1 MRPTGMLHIGHWE
14 GVIRNWVEL
23 QAGGNDC
30 FFFSADWHMLTT
42 EYENI
47 HEVGPVVRENVADW
61 IACGV
66 DPAKSTIFVQSRV
79 KETAELFLLLQMITG
94 VSMLQNNPTYKE
106 QLAQLNVR
114 IPPDFLV
121 KVKNHIQKRLGIQT
135 VEYSKTEYSKTETAE
150 LTEKERHSRIVYG
163 NLDAILNALA
173 EGQYKDDQVATTKA
187 LQEIKSFIKPELF
200 ERLNDYVTIKNLN
213 TAGFL
218 LYPVLQTA
226 DIILYKANAVPV
238 GQDQL
243 PHIEL
248 SREIVRKFNT
258 LYPGKNGKP
267 VFPEPMAKLTPVPKL
282 LGLDGRKMS
291 KSYNNAIM
299 LSDSPDEVVR
309 KLKPMKTDEKRQR
322 LTDPGEP
329 NDCNVYS
336 WHELYSS
343 KPECETVATKCRGAI
358 WGCMECK
365 TLLAENLNK
374 RLDPVRE
381 KRAELLKDPAI
392 IEKVIAEG
400 SEKAAAVAR
409 DTLKDVREAMKIG

>member
-23 QAGGNDC
+23 QTAGNEC

-66 DPAKSTIFVQSRV
+66 DPAKSVIFVQSRV

-94 VSMLQNNPTYKE
+94 VSMLENNPTYKE
-106 QLAQLNVR
+106 QLTELN
-114 IPPDFLV
+114 
-121 KVKNHIQKRLGIQT
+121 K
-135 VEYSKTEYSKTETAE
+135 
-150 LTEKERHSRIVYG
+150 SRIAQP
-163 NLDAILNALA
+163 LF
-173 EGQYKDDQVATTKA
+173 EKA
-187 LQEIKSFIKPELF
+187 LREIQRQQHNRSASYRHPLNPSEGFDEESARIANAAQQLTHLYAGKYMRSLVDTHHAWEIIKPYLGNEIF
-200 ERLNDYVTIKNLN
+200 MRICEASKPKDIH

-226 DIILYKANAVPV
+226 DIILYKANTIPV
-238 GQDQL
+238 GHDQL

-258 LYPGKNGKP
+258 LYPGRGKKP

-291 KSYNNAIM
+291 KSYGNAVM
-299 LSDSPDEVVR
+299 LSDTPDDVVN
-309 KLKPMKTDEKRQR
+309 KLKPMKTDEKRKR

-343 KPECETVATKCRGAI
+343 KEQCATVADNCRGAK
-358 WGCMECK
+358 WGCMDCK
-365 TLLAENLNK
+365 MLLAENLNR

-381 KRAELLKDPAI
+381 KRTELLKDPAI
-392 IEKVIAEG
+392 IEKIISEG
-400 SEKAAAVAR
+400 SEKAASVAR
-409 DTLKDVREAMKIG
+409 ETLKEVRDAMKIG

>member
-14 GVIRNWVEL
+14 GVIRNWVDL
-23 QAGGNDC
+23 QNAGDDC

-47 HEVGPVVRENVADW
+47 HEVRPIVRENVADW

-66 DPAKSTIFVQSRV
+66 DPNKSVIFVQSRV
-79 KETAELFLLLQMITG
+79 KETAELFLLLSMITG
-94 VSMLQNNPTYKE
+94 VSGLENNPTYKE
-106 QLAQLNVR
+106 QLTQLNQSRVS
-114 IPPDFLV
+114 PPLLLKAMKELKGRKIDDR
-121 KVKNHIQKRLGIQT
+121 QR
-135 VEYSKTEYSKTETAE
+135 TELETD
-150 LTEKERHSRIVYG
+150 LRK
-163 NLDAILNALA
+163 LA
-173 EGQYKDDQVATTKA
+173 EGEYVRELDVTHRILDRAKPFLSEETHTRIYEASVP
-187 LQEIKSFIKPELF
+187 KS
-200 ERLNDYVTIKNLN
+200 LN

-243 PHIEL
+243 PHVEI
-248 SREIVRKFNT
+248 SREITRKFNT
-258 LYPGKNGKP
+258 LYPGKNKKP

-291 KSYNNAIM
+291 KSYGNAVM
-299 LSDSPDEVVR
+299 LSDSRDEVVA

-329 NDCNVYS
+329 GDCNVYS

-343 KPECETVATKCRGAI
+343 KPECETVAVNCRGAK
-358 WGCMECK
+358 WGCMDCK
-365 TLLAENLNK
+365 MLLAENLNK

-381 KRAELLKDPAI
+381 RRAELLKDDATLDKI
-392 IEKVIAEG
+392 ISEG
-400 SEKAAAVAR
+400 SDKATAVAR
-409 DTLKDVREAMKIG
+409 ETLKEVRDAMKIG

>member
-1 MRPTGMLHIGHWE
+1 VRVLSGMRPTGMLHIGHWE

-23 QAGGNDC
+23 QSGGNDC

-47 HEVGPVVRENVADW
+47 HEVRPIVRENVADW

-66 DPAKSTIFVQSRV
+66 DPNRSTIFVQSRV

-94 VSMLQNNPTYKE
+94 VSMLENNPTYKE
-106 QLAQLNVR
+106 QLIELNKPKLNDQFR
-114 IPPDFLV
+114 D
-121 KVKNHIQKRLGIQT
+121 K
-135 VEYSKTEYSKTETAE
+135 AE
-150 LTEKERHSRIVYG
+150 SAIRKALHQPNITYG
-163 NLDAILNALA
+163 NSSTTPSSKLEADHEVILTYQRLCAGDYMGNLVNTHTAWEKIRPFLR
-173 EGQYKDDQVATTKA
+173 
-187 LQEIKSFIKPELF
+187 PELF
-200 ERLNDYVTIKNLN
+200 DRICDATRPKDIH

-238 GQDQL
+238 GHDQL

-248 SREIVRKFNT
+248 SREIVRKFNS
-258 LYPGKNGKP
+258 LYPGKDKKP

-291 KSYNNAIM
+291 KSYLNAVM
-299 LSDSPDEVVR
+299 LSDSRDDVVN
-309 KLKPMKTDEKRQR
+309 KLKPMKTDEKRKR

-343 KPECETVATKCRGAI
+343 KPECETVATNCRGAK
-358 WGCMECK
+358 WGCMDCK
-365 TLLAENLNK
+365 MLLAENLNK
-374 RLDPVRE
+374 KLDPVRE
-381 KRAELLKDPAI
+381 KRAELLGTPGRIEGI
-392 IEKVIAEG
+392 IDAG

-409 DTLKDVREAMKIG
+409 DTLKDVRDAMKIG

>member
-23 QAGGNDC
+23 QTAGNEC

-61 IACGV
+61 ISCGV
-66 DPAKSTIFVQSRV
+66 DPSKSVIFVQSRV

-94 VSMLQNNPTYKE
+94 VSMLENNPTYKE
-106 QLAQLNVR
+106 QLTQLNQSRVS
-114 IPPDFLV
+114 PPLLLKAMKELKGRKMDEKQREEF
-121 KVKNHIQKRLGIQT
+121 
-135 VEYSKTEYSKTETAE
+135 ETD
-150 LTEKERHSRIVYG
+150 LRK
-163 NLDAILNALA
+163 LA
-173 EGQYKDDQVATTKA
+173 EGEYVRELDVTHRVLDRV
-187 LQEIKSFIKPELF
+187 KPFLTEDTWTRVY
-200 ERLNDYVTIKNLN
+200 EASVPKNLN

-238 GQDQL
+238 GHDQL

-258 LYPGKNGKP
+258 LYPGRGKKP

-291 KSYNNAIM
+291 KSYGNAVM
-299 LSDSPDEVVR
+299 LSDTRDDVVN
-309 KLKPMKTDEKRQR
+309 KLKPMKTDEKRKR

-343 KPECETVATKCRGAI
+343 KEQCAMVADNCRGAK
-358 WGCMECK
+358 WGCMDCK
-365 TLLAENLNK
+365 MLLAENLNS

-381 KRAELLKDPAI
+381 KRAELLKDPAT
-392 IEKVIAEG
+392 IEKIISEG
-400 SEKAAAVAR
+400 SEKAASVAK
-409 DTLKDVREAMKIG
+409 DTLKEVREAMKIG